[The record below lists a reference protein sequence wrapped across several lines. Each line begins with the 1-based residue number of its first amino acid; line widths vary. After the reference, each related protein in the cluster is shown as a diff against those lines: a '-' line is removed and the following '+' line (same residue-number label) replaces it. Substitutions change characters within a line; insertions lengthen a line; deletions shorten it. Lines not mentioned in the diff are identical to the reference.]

1 VLKCSFS
8 LFSTLS
14 TVSVIEIL
22 VLETSTFA
30 RVQQTFL
37 VKKTLYKVLSTQ
49 NR

>member
-22 VLETSTFA
+22 VLDTSIFCTGPANIFGKKNL
-30 RVQQTFL
+30 VQSLIYT
-37 VKKTLYKVLSTQ
+37 K
-49 NR
+49 